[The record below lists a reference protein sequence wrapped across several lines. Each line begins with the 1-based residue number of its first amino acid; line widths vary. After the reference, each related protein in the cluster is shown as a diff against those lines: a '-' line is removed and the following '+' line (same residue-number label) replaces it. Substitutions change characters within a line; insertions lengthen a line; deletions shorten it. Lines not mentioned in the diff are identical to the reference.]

1 MMRPLHAM
9 KAEGAF
15 CAPGRYER
23 YHRSR
28 FRFSCPVCQTVIYAN
43 SHHAF
48 AEFCEEIFRQEDV
61 DGAKIEFEKK
71 DRLREEGAKNLVK
84 LEAEFSGL
92 RGKVRDGLREFHEIK
107 LEEFDKMENGF
118 REFHEI
124 ESEKF
129 DTEMKYGKRGSL
141 EIENLSSFLT
151 SRQSVFRNIAV
162 R

>member
-1 MMRPLHAM
+1 MQEAGE
-9 KAEGAF
+9 AV
-15 CAPGRYER
+15 
-23 YHRSR
+23 
-28 FRFSCPVCQTVIYAN
+28 CPVCQTVIYAN

-124 ESEKF
+124 GNRAGGIVGVQLYCHVALLCL
-129 DTEMKYGKRGSL
+129 DY
-141 EIENLSSFLT
+141 SFHCLRCFMRINGIFPVDAT
-151 SRQSVFRNIAV
+151 HYFKIPVCRIR
-162 R
+162 